1 MLESLDGYYIMLPFP
16 IIIEILMMLEAW
28 KTRFE
33 IPNLDTWHYTCFA
46 NYNFHDVKGH
56 LLIIHES
63 HVYVDSLS
71 LLKLWRTYS
80 FVITQPYQNYLSS

>member
-16 IIIEILMMLEAW
+16 IIIEILMLEAW